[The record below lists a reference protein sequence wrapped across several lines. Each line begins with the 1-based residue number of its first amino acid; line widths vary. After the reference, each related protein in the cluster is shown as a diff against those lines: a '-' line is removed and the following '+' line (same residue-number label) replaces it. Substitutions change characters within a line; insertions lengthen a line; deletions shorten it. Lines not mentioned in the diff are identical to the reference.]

1 MQTGDYPK
9 FYLYRRLVQAKLFID
24 QHFTA
29 KINLNAIAD
38 EAYFS
43 KYHFIRLFKTSYGY
57 TPHQY
62 LTKLRIEKARLLL
75 SKPGLSVEQVGYA
88 VGFESLYSFSLL
100 FKKQV
105 GQTPTQFR
113 QYSLDRHRR
122 LHLEPRVFIP
132 SCLSS
137 SSQIMEED

>member
-1 MQTGDYPK
+1 MQPDEYPK
-9 FYLYRRLVQAKLFID
+9 LYRYRRLVQAKLFID
-24 QHFTA
+24 QHFTE

-62 LTKLRIEKARLLL
+62 LIRLRIEKARLLL
-75 SKPGLSVEQVGYA
+75 SRPTLRIEDVSYA

-100 FKKQV
+100 FKKQI

-113 QYSLDRHRR
+113 QHSLDRTRR
-122 LHLEPRVFIP
+122 LRLEPRAFIP

-137 SSQIMEED
+137 SGYVHDED